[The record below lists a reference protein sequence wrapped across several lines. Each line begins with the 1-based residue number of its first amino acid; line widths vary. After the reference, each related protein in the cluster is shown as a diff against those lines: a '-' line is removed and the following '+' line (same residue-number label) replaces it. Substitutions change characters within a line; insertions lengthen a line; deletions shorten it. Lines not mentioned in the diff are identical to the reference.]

1 MSRCEARLAAWLEGP
16 ATAEEF
22 IESIQESSSMQ
33 RIFLCALMMGGV
45 AIFMGPSPVLA
56 HTTFKKELGK
66 KYPTMKISCSA
77 CHVDKKPKTE
87 RNDFGKLFAK
97 EFKGKDISATFK
109 SKKGDEKKKYEK
121 EVMIPA
127 FTAALKKIQK
137 MKNKEGETYDAL
149 IKSGTMP
156 GITKKE
162 ETTK

>member
-1 MSRCEARLAAWLEGP
+1 
-16 ATAEEF
+16 
-22 IESIQESSSMQ
+22 MQ
-33 RIFLCALMMGGV
+33 RIFQWILLIGGV
-45 AIFMGPSPVLA
+45 AVFLSPSLLMA

-77 CHVDKKPKTE
+77 CHVDKKPKTQ

-109 SKKGDEKKKYEK
+109 SLKGDEKKKYEK

-127 FTAALKKIQK
+127 FAAALKKIQK
-137 MKNKEGETYDAL
+137 QKNKAGETYDAL
-149 IKSGTMP
+149 IKSGAMP

-162 ETTK
+162 ETTGKAG

>member
-1 MSRCEARLAAWLEGP
+1 
-16 ATAEEF
+16 
-22 IESIQESSSMQ
+22 MQ
-33 RIFLCALMMGGV
+33 RIFQWILLIGGV
-45 AIFMGPSPVLA
+45 AVFLSPSLLMA

-77 CHVDKKPKTE
+77 CHVDKKPKTQ

-109 SKKGDEKKKYEK
+109 SLKGDEKKKYEK

-127 FTAALKKIQK
+127 FAAALKKVQK
-137 MKNKEGETYDAL
+137 MKNKEGKTYDAL
-149 IKSGTMP
+149 IKSGAMP

-162 ETTK
+162 ETTDKTE

>member
-1 MSRCEARLAAWLEGP
+1 
-16 ATAEEF
+16 
-22 IESIQESSSMQ
+22 MQ
-33 RIFLCALMMGGV
+33 RIFLCALMMAGMTL
-45 AIFMGPSPVLA
+45 IMSPSSSLA

-66 KYPTMKISCSA
+66 KYSTMKISCSA
-77 CHVDKKPKTE
+77 CHVDKKPKSQ
-87 RNDFGKLFAK
+87 RNDFGKLFDK

-127 FTAALKKIQK
+127 FAAALKKIQK
-137 MKNKEGETYDAL
+137 MKKDGQSYDAL

-162 ETTK
+162 ETGQAE

>member
-1 MSRCEARLAAWLEGP
+1 
-16 ATAEEF
+16 
-22 IESIQESSSMQ
+22 MQ
-33 RIFLCALMMGGV
+33 RIFQWVLLIGGV
-45 AIFMGPSPVLA
+45 AVFLSPSLLMA

-77 CHVDKKPKTE
+77 CHVDKKPKTQ

-109 SKKGDEKKKYEK
+109 SLKGDEKKKYEK

-127 FTAALKKIQK
+127 FAAALKKVQK
-137 MKNKEGETYDAL
+137 MKNKEGKTYDAL
-149 IKSGTMP
+149 IKSGAMP

-162 ETTK
+162 ETTDKTE

>member
-1 MSRCEARLAAWLEGP
+1 
-16 ATAEEF
+16 
-22 IESIQESSSMQ
+22 MQ
-33 RIFLCALMMGGV
+33 RIFLYALLV
-45 AIFMGPSPVLA
+45 AGMALFVSPSPSMA

-77 CHVDKKPKTE
+77 CHVDKKPKSQ
-87 RNDFGKLFAK
+87 RNDFGKLFGK

-109 SKKGDEKKKYEK
+109 SKKGEEKKKYEK

-137 MKNKEGETYDAL
+137 MKKDGQTYDAR

-156 GITKKE
+156 VITKKE
-162 ETTK
+162 ETGQAE